1 MRPFLGQTNTVAA
14 DDWKGGDLADAEA
27 GGVDDDIERVENVI
41 HGVNTGLVGESNDTV
56 GRSDVQGHESF

>member
-1 MRPFLGQTNTVAA
+1 VRPFLGQTNTVAA

-41 HGVNTGLVGESNDTV
+41 RGVNTGLVNESNGTV
-56 GRSDVQGHESF
+56 GELDVRGGEGF